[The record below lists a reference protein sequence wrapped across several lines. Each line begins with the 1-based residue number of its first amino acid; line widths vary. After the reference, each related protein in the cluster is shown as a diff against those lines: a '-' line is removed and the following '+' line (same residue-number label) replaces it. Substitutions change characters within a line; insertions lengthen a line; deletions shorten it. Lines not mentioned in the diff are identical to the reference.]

1 MYKHTRLFVQVYIP
15 FLRFEIQARHDKY
28 CAANGEYYNKVSREE
43 KRKKFSDNLV
53 ETFLVL
59 Q

>member
-1 MYKHTRLFVQVYIP
+1 MQVYIT
-15 FLRFEIQARHDKY
+15 FLRFDIQARHDKY